1 MKNVLKIVGIILI
14 ILIVIFAIH
23 TIRNYVIITN
33 LQNKI
38 GTYIN
43 SDNYFIENST
53 KQGDAVSMRL
63 KCYKKGNKQ
72 VTFLDTISNDKKT
85 LVSAY
90 SNGEKNTV
98 YTETDG
104 LKEVNTNIKEIST
117 VSLHNYLETDNNW
130 QTFINGISANVK
142 STTVNGKDCYLI
154 KGFMSSTASA
164 SKDIEVYVEKDT
176 GLLLK
181 VVDGDSTT
189 ESSYE
194 FNNVDDSIFLEPDIS
209 QYTVKE

>member
-1 MKNVLKIVGIILI
+1 MKNCLKIVGIILI

-43 SDNYFIENST
+43 SDNYFIESST
-53 KQGDAVSMRL
+53 KQGDAVSMSL

-90 SNGEKNTV
+90 SNGDKNTV

-117 VSLHNYLETDNNW
+117 VSLYNYLETDNNW

-142 STTVNGKDCYLI
+142 STTFNGKDCYLI
-154 KGFMSSTASA
+154 KGFMSSTGSA
-164 SKDIEVYVEKDT
+164 SKNIEVYVEKDT

-194 FNNVDDSIFLEPDIS
+194 FNNVDDSIFVEPDIS

>member
-1 MKNVLKIVGIILI
+1 MKNCLKIIGIILI

-43 SDNYFIENST
+43 SDNYFIESST
-53 KQGDAVSMRL
+53 KQGDAVSMSL

-72 VTFLDTISNDKKT
+72 VTFLDTISNSKKT

-98 YTETDG
+98 YTEADG

-154 KGFMSSTASA
+154 KGFMSSTGSA

-189 ESSYE
+189 ESGYE
-194 FNNVDDSIFLEPDIS
+194 FNNVDDSIFVEPDVS

>member
-1 MKNVLKIVGIILI
+1 MKNCLKIIGIILI

-53 KQGDAVSMRL
+53 KQGDAVSMNL
-63 KCYKKGNKQ
+63 KYYKKGNKQ
-72 VTFLDTISNDKKT
+72 VTFLDTISNGKKT

-90 SNGEKNTV
+90 SNGEKKTV

-104 LKEVNTNIKEIST
+104 LKEVNTNINEIST

-194 FNNVDDSIFLEPDIS
+194 FNNVDDSIFVEPDIS